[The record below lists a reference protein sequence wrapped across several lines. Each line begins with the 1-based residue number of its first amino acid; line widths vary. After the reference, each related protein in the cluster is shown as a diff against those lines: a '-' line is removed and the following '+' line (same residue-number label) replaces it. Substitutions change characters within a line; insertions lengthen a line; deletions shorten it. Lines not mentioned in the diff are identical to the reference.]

1 MKAVVIYNHGGIEN
15 LELADFDKPD
25 CPDDKVLLK
34 VKACSINHLD
44 IWVRNGIA
52 GLNIP
57 LPLILGSDASGI
69 IEEVGSE
76 ISSFNIGDSV
86 IVQPGTFSD
95 SCKQSVLGREN
106 YSKSYGILGETE
118 NGVQAEYIALDI
130 NNVYP
135 MPKHLTYEEAASM
148 PLVFMTSYQMLIK
161 RADLKPDETV
171 LIYGATSGIGMA
183 AIQIAKDLGATV
195 ISTVGNDSKKKF
207 AESLGCDFVIN
218 HNTCNISK
226 EVKKINKNGVDV
238 VFEHVGPDT
247 WEHSLRCLAIGGRIV
262 TCGAT
267 TGSQVSF
274 DLRYLFMKQQSILGS
289 TMAGLATF
297 KEVMDK
303 INSNELTPFVDE
315 IFKFSEVKLAHTK
328 IENRKQFGKIIICP

>member
-1 MKAVVIYNHGGIEN
+1 MKAVVIYKHGGIEN
-15 LELADFDKPD
+15 LELANFNKPG
-25 CPDDKVLLK
+25 CPDDKVLIK

-44 IWVRNGIA
+44 IWVRNGIP

-69 IEEVGSE
+69 IEQVGSK
-76 ISSFNIGDSV
+76 ITSFNVGDSIV
-86 IVQPGTFSD
+86 VQPGTFNIN
-95 SCKQSVLGREN
+95 CKQSVLGKEN

-118 NGVQAEYIALDI
+118 NGVQAEYIALDV
-130 NNVYP
+130 NNIHL
-135 MPKHLTYEEAASM
+135 MPEHLTYEDAASM
-148 PLVFMTSYQMLIK
+148 PLVFMTAYQMLIN
-161 RADLKPDETV
+161 RADLKPDENV